1 LFIVAEFY
9 VRLRLPKSCASKES
23 ILSKLFD
30 SYSMGNRVLANHIT
44 MAPMTRAR
52 NPDCIPDER
61 TALYYRQRA
70 TAGLIVSEGTPVS
83 PEGQGYIAVPGIWSA
98 EQVAGWKKVTDAVHT
113 EGGTIFAQIW
123 HVGRMSHASLQPDG
137 GAPVSASGKAPAK
150 DPKNMA
156 FVVLA
161 DGTPGFADP
170 TPPRALSTEE
180 VSRVA
185 NDFVKAAVNAVDAGF
200 DGIEIHAA
208 NGYLFEQFINP
219 LINDRTD
226 CYGGSRENRVRF
238 LLDTVDAIAAAIGA
252 ARVGVRLAPNN
263 RQFDMPAYADNEATY
278 LHIARE
284 LSRRGIVYVHLND
297 NHAHGV
303 SVIGEPF
310 LRDFRQA
317 FSGTLILAGSMTKA
331 RAERLVEDGL
341 IDLAAFGQPFISN
354 PDLVARLR
362 KDIAL
367 TPPDRATYY
376 GGGAEGYTDYPVLA

>member
-1 LFIVAEFY
+1 
-9 VRLRLPKSCASKES
+9 
-23 ILSKLFD
+23 
-30 SYSMGNRVLANHIT
+30 
-44 MAPMTRAR
+44 
-52 NPDCIPDER
+52 
-61 TALYYRQRA
+61 
-70 TAGLIVSEGTPVS
+70 
-83 PEGQGYIAVPGIWSA
+83 
-98 EQVAGWKKVTDAVHT
+98 
-113 EGGTIFAQIW
+113 
-123 HVGRMSHASLQPDG
+123 
-137 GAPVSASGKAPAK
+137 
-150 DPKNMA
+150 MA
-156 FVVLA
+156 FVYLA

-170 TPPRALSTEE
+170 TTPRALSTAE
-180 VSRVA
+180 VSRVV
-185 NDFVKAAVNAVDAGF
+185 NDFVKAAVNAIEAGF

-226 CYGGSRENRVRF
+226 RYGGSLENRVRF